1 MSYTQTLENKCVAF
15 RLPLGAVIWSESL
28 KFEELLMEASHQHIN
43 KKHDLEEGVLY
54 LKEKLEEEEALSR
67 SLRSVFNGSVSS
79 LPSLSSS
86 FLAPQAIPIP
96 KFSELMQELAL
107 VEAEILCLDRQIEEL
122 KLKLCYEQRQT
133 QEINEQKRTLTR
145 QNHVRCSSLPLRQD
159 LHQRSLSHYY
169 QHSTL
174 DSVSSSSHSRLSFSY
189 VPDFLDATYSEEYD
203 GLSRTRMGR
212 VRKSIKFVE
221 AKTKEDPNEVSEQ
234 LISCLIGIYLEPNQV
249 SSKSKEEDVVVA
261 AVSRRPNSSCSRRS
275 NTYSYY
281 QNDMNLDPYLVL
293 QESSSGGV
301 TRDIG
306 PYKNFIHISRNSI
319 NVTSF
324 THYCSPAVPRLSVL
338 MEKLSEVDLSFL
350 TYKQKL
356 AFWINIYNA
365 CIMHAFLEYGLPSS
379 HNRLLTLMNKASL
392 NVGGIVLNALA
403 IEHFVLRH
411 PCEPE
416 HDSLDEKETLLRH
429 TYGLGY
435 SEPNVTFALCRGS
448 WSSPA
453 LRVYTA
459 EEVVNDLGR
468 ARVEYLE
475 ASIGVSSKKKIV
487 VPQLLQWHMKDFAD
501 DIESLLEWIY
511 SQLPRSGNLKAMVME
526 CLKRKSKVPFVKMV
540 EIQTYGH
547 DFRYLLAL

>member
-1 MSYTQTLENKCVAF
+1 M
-15 RLPLGAVIWSESL
+15 
-28 KFEELLMEASHQHIN
+28 KFEELLMEASQQQSN
-43 KKHDLEEGVLY
+43 KRHDLEEGVMH
-54 LKEKLEEEEALSR
+54 LKERLEEEEAVSR
-67 SLRSVFNGSVSS
+67 TLRAAFDGSIVS
-79 LPSLSSS
+79 LPSLSSL
-86 FLAPQAIPIP
+86 FLPPQ
-96 KFSELMQELAL
+96 FSELIQELAV
-107 VEAEILCLDRQIEEL
+107 VEAEILCLDRKIEEL
-122 KLKLCYEQRQT
+122 KLKLYYEQRQT
-133 QEINEQKRTLTR
+133 QEMQLTEQKRTLAR
-145 QNHVRCSSLPLRQD
+145 QSHVRQSTLPLRHD
-159 LHQRSLSHYY
+159 LHQRSLSHCY
-169 QHSTL
+169 QRSTL
-174 DSVSSSSHSRLSFSY
+174 DTASTTHSRLSFSY
-189 VPDFLDATYSEEYD
+189 APDFLDTTSSGCFTDEFDAV
-203 GLSRTRMGR
+203 SRMQMGR
-212 VRKSIKFVE
+212 VRKGLRLVE
-221 AKTKEDPNEVSEQ
+221 AKTKDDPNEVSEQ
-234 LISCLIGIYLEPNQV
+234 LINCLIGIYLELNHV
-249 SSKSKEEDVVVA
+249 SSKTKGDVSL
-261 AVSRRPNSSCSRRS
+261 SRRPSSCSRKS

-281 QNDMNLDPYLVL
+281 QNAMNLDPYHVL
-293 QESSSGGV
+293 QDSSGGV

-306 PYKNFIHISRNSI
+306 PYKNFIHISRSSI
-319 NVTSF
+319 DVTRF
-324 THYCSPAVPRLSVL
+324 THYCSPAVPRLSIL

-416 HDSLDEKETLLRH
+416 HKDSLDEKETLLRH

-475 ASIGVSSKKKIV
+475 ASVGVSSKKKIV

-511 SQLPRSGNLKAMVME
+511 SHLPRSGNLKGMIME
-526 CLKRKSKVPFVKMV
+526 CLKRKAKVPLAKMV

-547 DFRYLLAL
+547 EFRYLLSL

>member
-1 MSYTQTLENKCVAF
+1 
-15 RLPLGAVIWSESL
+15 
-28 KFEELLMEASHQHIN
+28 MEASLQYSN
-43 KKHDLEEGVLY
+43 KRNDLEEGVMH
-54 LKEKLEEEEALSR
+54 LKERLEEEEALSR
-67 SLRSVFNGSVSS
+67 SLRSAFDGSVVS
-79 LPSLSSS
+79 LPSLSSL
-86 FLAPQAIPIP
+86 FLPPQFREII
-96 KFSELMQELAL
+96 QELAL
-107 VEAEILCLDRQIEEL
+107 VEAEILCLDRKIEEL

-133 QEINEQKRTLTR
+133 QELTEQKRTLAR
-145 QNHVRCSSLPLRQD
+145 QNHVRRKSLQLRHD
-159 LHQRSLSHYY
+159 LQQRSFSHHY
-169 QHSTL
+169 QRSAL
-174 DSVSSSSHSRLSFSY
+174 DTVSSTHSRLSFSY
-189 VPDFLDATYSEEYD
+189 APDFLDATSSGGFTDSSFYLPDEYD
-203 GLSRTRMGR
+203 GLSRPHMGR
-212 VRKSIKFVE
+212 VRKGLRLVE
-221 AKTKEDPNEVSEQ
+221 VKSKEDPNEVSEQ
-234 LISCLIGIYLEPNQV
+234 LINCLISIYLELNQV
-249 SSKSKEEDVVVA
+249 SSKTKGDVEF
-261 AVSRRPNSSCSRRS
+261 SRRPSSCSRKS
-275 NTYSYY
+275 NTYSHY
-281 QNDMNLDPYLVL
+281 QNAMNLDPYHVL
-293 QESSSGGV
+293 PDSSGGF

-306 PYKNFIHISRNSI
+306 PYKNFIHISRSSI
-319 NVTSF
+319 DVTSL
-324 THYCSPAVPRLSVL
+324 TYYCSPAVPRLSVL
-338 MEKLSEVDLSFL
+338 MEKLSEVDLTFL

-365 CIMHAFLEYGLPSS
+365 CIMH
-379 HNRLLTLMNKASL
+379 ASL

-459 EEVVNDLGR
+459 DEVVNDLGR

-475 ASIGVSSKKKIV
+475 ASVGVSSKKKII

-511 SQLPRSGNLKAMVME
+511 SQLPRSGSLKAMVME
-526 CLKRKSKVPFVKMV
+526 CLKRKAKVPLAKMV

-547 DFRYLLAL
+547 EFRYLLSL

>member
-1 MSYTQTLENKCVAF
+1 M
-15 RLPLGAVIWSESL
+15 
-28 KFEELLMEASHQHIN
+28 KFEELLMEASQQHNN
-43 KKHDLEEGVLY
+43 KRHGLEEGVMH
-54 LKEKLEEEEALSR
+54 LKEKLEEEEAMSR
-67 SLRSVFNGSVSS
+67 GLRAAFDGSIVSF
-79 LPSLSSS
+79 PSLSSS
-86 FLAPQAIPIP
+86 FLPPQ
-96 KFSELMQELAL
+96 FSELIQELAV
-107 VEAEILCLDRQIEEL
+107 VEAEILCLDRKVEEL
-122 KLKLCYEQRQT
+122 KLKLYYEQRQT
-133 QEINEQKRTLTR
+133 QEMTEQRRTLAR
-145 QNHVRCSSLPLRQD
+145 QNHVRHSSLPLRHD
-159 LHQRSLSHYY
+159 LHQRSLSHHYPR
-169 QHSTL
+169 STL
-174 DSVSSSSHSRLSFSY
+174 DTNSSTHHSRLSFSCA
-189 VPDFLDATYSEEYD
+189 PEFLDATSSSGFTDEFD
-203 GLSRTRMGR
+203 GLSRTQMGR
-212 VRKSIKFVE
+212 VRKGLRLVE
-221 AKTKEDPNEVSEQ
+221 AKTKDDPNEVSEQ
-234 LISCLIGIYLEPNQV
+234 LINCLIGIYLELNQV
-249 SSKSKEEDVVVA
+249 SSKTKGDVTA
-261 AVSRRPNSSCSRRS
+261 LSRRSSSCSRKS

-281 QNDMNLDPYLVL
+281 QNEMNLDPYRVL
-293 QESSSGGV
+293 QDSSGGV

-306 PYKNFIHISRNSI
+306 PYKNFIHISRSSI
-319 NVTSF
+319 DVTRF

-338 MEKLSEVDLSFL
+338 MQKLSEVDLSFL

-416 HDSLDEKETLLRH
+416 HGLLDEKETILRH

-459 EEVVNDLGR
+459 DEVVNDLGR

-511 SQLPRSGNLKAMVME
+511 SQLPRSGNLKGMVME
-526 CLKRKSKVPFVKMV
+526 CLKRKTKVPLAKMV

-547 DFRYLLAL
+547 EFRYLLSL

>member
-1 MSYTQTLENKCVAF
+1 M
-15 RLPLGAVIWSESL
+15 
-28 KFEELLMEASHQHIN
+28 KFEELLMETSQLHSN
-43 KKHDLEEGVLY
+43 KRHELEEGVMH
-54 LKEKLEEEEALSR
+54 LKERLEEEEAVSR
-67 SLRSVFNGSVSS
+67 TLRAAFDGSVVS
-79 LPSLSSS
+79 LPSLSSL
-86 FLAPQAIPIP
+86 FLPPQ
-96 KFSELMQELAL
+96 FSELIQELAV
-107 VEAEILCLDRQIEEL
+107 VEAEILCLDRKIEEL
-122 KLKLCYEQRQT
+122 KLKLYYEQRQT
-133 QEINEQKRTLTR
+133 QEMTEQKRTLAR
-145 QNHVRCSSLPLRQD
+145 QNHVRHNSLPLRHD
-159 LHQRSLSHYY
+159 LHQRSLSHHY
-169 QHSTL
+169 QRSTL
-174 DSVSSSSHSRLSFSY
+174 DTASSTHSRLSFSY
-189 VPDFLDATYSEEYD
+189 APDFLDATSSSGFTDEFD
-203 GLSRTRMGR
+203 RVSRMQMGR
-212 VRKSIKFVE
+212 VGKGLRLVE
-221 AKTKEDPNEVSEQ
+221 AKTKDDPNEVSEQ
-234 LISCLIGIYLEPNQV
+234 LINCLIGIYLELNQV
-249 SSKSKEEDVVVA
+249 SSKTKGDVTEL
-261 AVSRRPNSSCSRRS
+261 SRRPSSCSRKS

-281 QNDMNLDPYLVL
+281 QNAMNFDPYRVL
-293 QESSSGGV
+293 ADSSGGV

-306 PYKNFIHISRNSI
+306 PYKNFIHISRSSI
-319 NVTSF
+319 DLTRF

-365 CIMHAFLEYGLPSS
+365 CIMHAFIEYGLPSS

-459 EEVVNDLGR
+459 DEVVNDLGR

-475 ASIGVSSKKKIV
+475 ASVGVSNKKKIV

-511 SQLPRSGNLKAMVME
+511 SQLPRSGNLKGMIME
-526 CLKRKSKVPFVKMV
+526 CLKRKAKVPLAKMV

-547 DFRYLLAL
+547 EFRYLLSL

>member
-1 MSYTQTLENKCVAF
+1 
-15 RLPLGAVIWSESL
+15 
-28 KFEELLMEASHQHIN
+28 MEASPQYSSKRN
-43 KKHDLEEGVLY
+43 DLEEGVMH
-54 LKEKLEEEEALSR
+54 LKERLEEEEALSR
-67 SLRSVFNGSVSS
+67 SLRSAFDGSVVS
-79 LPSLSSS
+79 LPSLSSL
-86 FLAPQAIPIP
+86 FLPPQATPLLSI
-96 KFSELMQELAL
+96 FSEIIQELAL
-107 VEAEILCLDRQIEEL
+107 VEAEILCLDRKIEEL

-133 QEINEQKRTLTR
+133 QELTEQKRTLAR
-145 QNHVRCSSLPLRQD
+145 QNHVRRKSLAPLRHD
-159 LHQRSLSHYY
+159 LHQRSFSHHY
-169 QHSTL
+169 QRSAL
-174 DSVSSSSHSRLSFSY
+174 DTVSSTHSRLSFSY
-189 VPDFLDATYSEEYD
+189 APDFLDATSSGGFTDEFD
-203 GLSRTRMGR
+203 GLSRTQMGK
-212 VRKSIKFVE
+212 VRKGLRLVE
-221 AKTKEDPNEVSEQ
+221 VKSKEDPNEVSEQ
-234 LISCLIGIYLEPNQV
+234 LINCLISIYLELNEV
-249 SSKSKEEDVVVA
+249 SSKVKGDVEF
-261 AVSRRPNSSCSRRS
+261 SRRPSSCSRKS
-275 NTYSYY
+275 NAYSYY
-281 QNDMNLDPYLVL
+281 QNAMNLDPYHVL
-293 QESSSGGV
+293 PDSSGGI

-319 NVTSF
+319 DVTRF

-338 MEKLSEVDLSFL
+338 MDKLSEVDLSFL

-453 LRVYTA
+453 LRVYSA
-459 EEVVNDLGR
+459 DEVVNDLGR

-475 ASIGVSSKKKIV
+475 ASVGVSSKKKII

-511 SQLPRSGNLKAMVME
+511 SQLPRSGSLKAMVME
-526 CLKRKSKVPFVKMV
+526 CLKRKVKVPLAKMV

-547 DFRYLLAL
+547 EFRYLLSL

>member
-1 MSYTQTLENKCVAF
+1 
-15 RLPLGAVIWSESL
+15 
-28 KFEELLMEASHQHIN
+28 MEASQQHNN
-43 KKHDLEEGVLY
+43 KRHDLEEGVMH

-67 SLRSVFNGSVSS
+67 NLQAAFNGSTSIVS
-79 LPSLSSS
+79 LPSLSSP
-86 FLAPQAIPIP
+86 FLPPQ
-96 KFSELMQELAL
+96 FSELIQELAL
-107 VEAEILCLDRQIEEL
+107 VEAEILCLDRKIEEL
-122 KLKLCYEQRQT
+122 KLKLYYEQRQT
-133 QEINEQKRTLTR
+133 QEINEQKRTLAR
-145 QNHVRCSSLPLRQD
+145 QNHARHNSLPLRHD
-159 LHQRSLSHYY
+159 LHQRSLSHHY

-174 DSVSSSSHSRLSFSY
+174 DTVTSTHHSRLSFSY
-189 VPDFLDATYSEEYD
+189 APDFEDATSSGGFTDEFD
-203 GLSRTRMGR
+203 GLSRTQMGR
-212 VRKSIKFVE
+212 VRKGLRFVE
-221 AKTKEDPNEVSEQ
+221 AKTKDDPNEVSEQ
-234 LISCLIGIYLEPNQV
+234 LINCLIGIYLELNQV
-249 SSKSKEEDVVVA
+249 SSKTKEDVT
-261 AVSRRPNSSCSRRS
+261 AVSRRPSSCSRKS

-281 QNDMNLDPYLVL
+281 QNEMDLDPYRVL
-293 QESSSGGV
+293 PESSGGI

-306 PYKNFIHISRNSI
+306 PYKSFIHIARSSI
-319 NVTSF
+319 DVTRF

-338 MEKLSEVDLSFL
+338 MQKLSEVDLSFL

-416 HDSLDEKETLLRH
+416 HGLLDEKETLLRH

-459 EEVVNDLGR
+459 DEVVNDLGR

-511 SQLPRSGNLKAMVME
+511 SQLPRSGNLKGMVME
-526 CLKRKSKVPFVKMV
+526 CLKRKAKVPLAKMV

-547 DFRYLLAL
+547 EFRYLLSL